1 MERLGR
7 WLRKPGWG
15 WPFIVALIFLAVALA
30 MIPYTVIGI
39 AMFERLAT
47 IALIAITTMYATF
60 VYVQADA
67 SKKMAEEMMQ
77 QRYGGVFPIVDIKEQ
92 KESGSEMIK
101 KGLDIG
107 DGKIPEGQLC
117 TLRNIG
123 LGPAVNVWSF
133 IRTPTGERRQ
143 WDFGTLKV
151 NEEVEKE
158 QLSIERKNGRGVLVA
173 YYKDVYE
180 RPFESSREFIIV
192 DKAGC
197 SCKIGPLKIRKLTEE
212 EYMVAVRG

>member
-1 MERLGR
+1 M
-7 WLRKPGWG
+7 
-15 WPFIVALIFLAVALA
+15 
-30 MIPYTVIGI
+30 
-39 AMFERLAT
+39 
-47 IALIAITTMYATF
+47 IALVAVTMVYAYSS
-60 VYVQADA
+60 YVQAEA

-123 LGPAVNVWSF
+123 LGPAINVCLF

-143 WDFGTLKV
+143 WDFGTLAV
-151 NEEVEKE
+151 NDEADKE
-158 QLSIERKNGRGVLVA
+158 RLSIEQRNGRGVLVA
-173 YYKDVYE
+173 YYRDAYE
-180 RPFESSREFIIV
+180 RTFESSREFTI
-192 DKAGC
+192 DQAGR
-197 SCKIGPLKIRKLTEE
+197 SCKIGPLKIRKLTDE
-212 EYMVAVRG
+212 EYTVAVREG

>member
-1 MERLGR
+1 MKRLHR
-7 WLRKPGWG
+7 WLGY
-15 WPFIVALIFLAVALA
+15 IVVFALIVVLLAL
-30 MIPYTVIGI
+30 IPIDEEGI
-39 AMFERLAT
+39 AKFGLLAT
-47 IALIAITTMYATF
+47 VVLVAVTATYATSAHE
-60 VYVQADA
+60 QAEA

-133 IRTPTGERRQ
+133 IRTPSGERRQ

-180 RPFESSREFIIV
+180 RPFESSREFII
-192 DKAGC
+192 DQAGR
-197 SCKIGPLKIRKLTEE
+197 SYKIGPLKIRKLTEE
-212 EYMVAVRG
+212 EYIVAVGG

>member
-1 MERLGR
+1 MKRLR
-7 WLRKPGWG
+7 ELS
-15 WPFIVALIFLAVALA
+15 FLIVIILLCIGLLIKHPLLEQ
-30 MIPYTVIGI
+30 MT
-39 AMFERLAT
+39 M
-47 IALIAITTMYATF
+47 IALVAVTMVYAYSS
-60 VYVQADA
+60 YVQAEA

-133 IRTPTGERRQ
+133 IRTPSGERRQ

-180 RPFESSREFIIV
+180 RPFESSREFII
-192 DKAGC
+192 DQAGR
-197 SCKIGPLKIRKLTEE
+197 SYKIGPLKIRKLTEE
-212 EYMVAVRG
+212 EYIVAVGG